1 MRVLAPAYR
10 AFTLMEAMVVLAI
23 FSLITAA
30 ASSTFSSMLRSVKSS
45 RQSIALSAQTKVA
58 LGQLLEEVRSSGGAD
73 LGRHGYLVVGK
84 GVGQK
89 GTDVFWTFRQ
99 NSEYSICSITAVDAD
114 RLTFQTFTANGMKTC
129 CFQAGEEII
138 GTTPLHGSIEG
149 GARFRRTAVIV
160 DAAERIHPVFLSGDP
175 SGASC
180 ELLMQNLPGVTDAI
194 PAARRARLK
203 GARVVLADVKR
214 HYIDFDEGLEG
225 NRPPL
230 GILFSQVELDGNVSS
245 FKSERLRISH
255 GVADLR
261 VGVGYID
268 GALELAEETDV
279 PPLADSA
286 ILEREE
292 SPRGWRASPVANGA
306 HPQMVG
312 VAIELGAEGSA
323 QARLLPWSTTPA
335 PPEKLQY
342 AMMVGRVALR
352 NKEAP

>member
-1 MRVLAPAYR
+1 MKLSVPSCRG
-10 AFTLMEAMVVLAI
+10 FTLMEAMVVLAI
-23 FSLITAA
+23 FALITAA
-30 ASSTFSSMLRSVKSS
+30 ASSTFSSMLKSVKSS
-45 RQSIALSAQTKVA
+45 RQSLALSAQTKVA
-58 LGQLLEEVRSSGGAD
+58 LDQLLEEIRSSGGAD
-73 LGRHGYLVVGK
+73 LGRHGYVVVGK

-89 GTDVFWTFRQ
+89 GTDVFWTLRQ
-99 NSEYSICSITAVDAD
+99 NSEYSVCSITAVNAD
-114 RLTFQTFTANGMKTC
+114 RLTFQTFTANGTKIC

-138 GTTPLHGSIEG
+138 GTTPLYGNIDG
-149 GARFRRTAVIV
+149 GPRFRRTAVIV

-180 ELLMQNLPGVTDAI
+180 ELRMQNLPGVTDAI
-194 PAARRARLK
+194 PVSRRARLEN
-203 GARVVLADVKR
+203 ARVVLADVKR
-214 HYIDFDEGLEG
+214 HYIDFDQGLEG
-225 NRPPL
+225 NRSPL

-268 GALELAEETDV
+268 GELELVEEPDV

-286 ILEREE
+286 IVEREE
-292 SPRGWRASPVANGA
+292 SRRGWRASPVDNGA

-312 VAIELGAEGSA
+312 VAVELGAEGSA

-335 PPEKLQY
+335 PPEKLQS
-342 AMMVGRVALR
+342 AMMVGRVTLR